1 MSYSY
6 SIYRQCV
13 CIFTN
18 EDLLEKFHHFVHNI
32 IASCVLVIRNLKADA
47 DLIEEESEATSK
59 DEKQIEVKCHVR
71 YWPFEWKEKL
81 FTALIKILN
90 LNMPLYVTSKHM
102 LLNVNNLLRYKRI
115 TSECNC
121 SKITTDPIGILQT
134 YCQANVNNQDLDSL
148 PIDLLMNICL
158 FVDLNGLY
166 AMKSCFMNATPEN
179 LNINL
184 AHLLFNVLV
193 NVSRLFE

>member
-1 MSYSY
+1 
-6 SIYRQCV
+6 
-13 CIFTN
+13 
-18 EDLLEKFHHFVHNI
+18 
-32 IASCVLVIRNLKADA
+32 
-47 DLIEEESEATSK
+47 LIEEENQTIPTSSK
-59 DEKQIEVKCHVR
+59 DENQRENRCHVR

-81 FTALIKILN
+81 FAALIKTLN

-121 SKITTDPIGILQT
+121 SKITTDPVSILQM
-134 YCQANVNNQDLDSL
+134 YCQANVSNQDLDSL

-166 AMKSCFMNATPEN
+166 AIKSCFINTTPET

-193 NVSRLFE
+193 NVSEFYVKYMKNMVTFNNLKNLVTHMVEFFNRRKAYI